1 MNRKSIWQR
10 GAGPPCPTN
19 PDTPATPRMGA
30 GPTRNGFTLV
40 ELLVGIGIVL
50 MLAGLLLPA
59 IGRARGM
66 ALTANCLGNLR
77 QLGLAVQMYINDQTG
92 RLPKLQNRSN
102 TNELVPAIDT
112 VLFPP
117 NFQKATFQCPADRR
131 GVFATTGTS
140 YYWNFTV
147 NGQDVFSLFSIVGG
161 ADATQIPL
169 ISDKEGFHPDLR
181 DKINVLYV
189 DGHVDKQL
197 QFSTTLH

>member
-1 MNRKSIWQR
+1 MK
-10 GAGPPCPTN
+10 A
-19 PDTPATPRMGA
+19 
-30 GPTRNGFTLV
+30 RNGFTLV
-40 ELLVGIGIVL
+40 ELLVVISIVL

-59 IGRARGM
+59 VGRARGL

-92 RLPKLQNRSN
+92 RLPKLQNRST
-102 TNELVPAIDT
+102 TNELAPAIDT

-117 NFQKATFQCPADRR
+117 NFQKTIFQCPADRR
-131 GVFATTGTS
+131 SIFATTGTS

-161 ADATQIPL
+161 ADAAQIPL

-189 DGHVDKQL
+189 DGHADKQL